1 MAMILLYLG
10 KPPERTALSQWLAL
24 GIPLTY
30 TPFLYRSCWWFLS
43 TAFPMIAGTLGPV
56 ASAFSICSL
65 AEPWR
70 QQLVPGGDIQDASS
84 VPDPSW
90 YALAGFRSV

>member
-1 MAMILLYLG
+1 MNERRLMNIL
-10 KPPERTALSQWLAL
+10 
-24 GIPLTY
+24 PLTREI
-30 TPFLYRSCWWFLS
+30 LIWCRSWWFLS

-70 QQLVPGGDIQDASS
+70 QNLVPGADIQSA
-84 VPDPSW
+84 VEIPDPPW
-90 YALAGFRSV
+90 